1 MTVLLRVTTLMGL
14 LVTAVAATGSDKLH
28 PYVTVIEERGQPPAA
43 YVVERLRSHD
53 LLLFDDFNHQAKEPF
68 DFYASLVA
76 DPAFQ
81 ALRPTLY
88 IELFKVNEQPHIDAF
103 LTAAEKDLSLLHPV
117 FQSTYTP
124 YAYPMKSYFDLMEA
138 VYDANTTLADEA
150 KLRVVAVSTPS
161 LWPSIETAKDYA
173 AAQKSLAG
181 RDHDMYRT
189 ILDDLEEFENGRKG
203 IFLTNTR
210 HAYTGIRKKGGSFFW
225 NTGTFFRQW
234 HPGKSF
240 SIRFHGPQLFIE
252 SIKEDGDARD
262 QEGLSRKKYFWGRM
276 EHGLWDS
283 AFSAMGDRPVGFD
296 LADTPFGVAVYAG
309 NHMLDAAPGQTMQ
322 GAYDGLV
329 FLKPVDDLTATAKV
343 ADMYTDTF
351 VDEVERRLRIYRTPD
366 ELQKMMDRADVN
378 TVREL
383 VRFNAQP
390 APAKPLLPAGT
401 LGPVDAWKTMAD

>member
-1 MTVLLRVTTLMGL
+1 MTILLRVTTLIGL
-14 LVTAVAATGSDKLH
+14 LLTAVAATASDKLQ
-28 PYVTVIEERGQPPAA
+28 PYVNAIEERGQPPAT
-43 YVVERLRSHD
+43 YVVERLQDFD

-88 IELFKVNEQPHIDAF
+88 VELFKVNEQPHIDAF
-103 LTAAEKDLSLLHPV
+103 LAAPEKDLSLLHPV

-124 YAYPMKSYFDLMEA
+124 YAYPMKSYLDLMAA
-138 VYDANTTLADEA
+138 VYDANQTLPDAG

-161 LWPSIETAKDYA
+161 LWPSIETAEDYA

-189 ILDDLEEFENGRKG
+189 ILDDLGEFQNGGKG

-210 HAYTGIRKKGGSFFW
+210 HAYSGIRKKDGSFFW
-225 NTGTFFRQW
+225 NTGTFFHQW

-252 SIKEDGDARD
+252 SVNEDGDARD

-276 EHGLWDS
+276 EQGLWDS
-283 AFSAMGDRPVGFD
+283 AFAVMDNRPTGFD
-296 LADTPFGVAVYAG
+296 LADTPFGAAAYAG
-309 NHMLDAAPGQTMQ
+309 NHMLDAAPGQTMLD
-322 GAYDGLV
+322 AYDGLV
-329 FLKPVDDLTATAKV
+329 FLKPVDGMTATAKV
-343 ADMYTDTF
+343 TDMYTDAF
-351 VDEVERRLRIYRTPD
+351 VKEVERRLRIYRTPD
-366 ELQKMMDRADVN
+366 ELQKMMERAGVN
-378 TVREL
+378 SVRAL
-383 VRFNAQP
+383 VRTNAQP
-390 APAKPLLPAGT
+390 APAKLLLPEGT
-401 LGPVDAWKTMAD
+401 LGAIDAWKAMRD

>member
-1 MTVLLRVTTLMGL
+1 MKVLLRVTTLIGL
-14 LVTAVAATGSDKLH
+14 LLTAVAATASDRLQ
-28 PYVTVIEERGQPPAA
+28 PYVNTIEERGQSPAV
-43 YVVERLRSHD
+43 YVVARLRAHD

-103 LTAAEKDLSLLHPV
+103 LAAPEKDLSLLHPV

-124 YAYPMKSYFDLMEA
+124 YAYPMKSYLDLMEA
-138 VYDANTTLADEA
+138 VYDANTRLPDEA
-150 KLRVVAVSTPS
+150 KLRVIAVSTPS
-161 LWPSIETAKDYA
+161 LWPSIQSAEDYA

-189 ILDDLEEFENGRKG
+189 ILDDLEEFESGKKG

-210 HAYTGIRKKGGSFFW
+210 HAYTGIRKKNGSFFW

-252 SIKEDGDARD
+252 AINEDGDARD

-276 EHGLWDS
+276 EQGLWDS
-283 AFSAMGDRPVGFD
+283 AFAVLDNRPAGFD
-296 LADTPFGVAVYAG
+296 LANTPFGNAAYAG
-309 NHMLDAAPGQTMQ
+309 NHMLDAAPGQTMLD
-322 GAYDGLV
+322 AYDGLV
-329 FLKPVDDLTATAKV
+329 FLKPVDTLTATAKV
-343 ADMYTDTF
+343 ADMYTDAF

-366 ELQKMMDRADVN
+366 ELQKMMERAGVN
-378 TVREL
+378 TVRAL
-383 VRFNAQP
+383 VRSNARP
-390 APAKPLLPAGT
+390 AAPKPLLPAGT
-401 LGPVDAWKTMAD
+401 LGPVDAWQGTQD